1 MEEESLF
8 GSDLYLE
15 WWFRPWWNLDTPQC
29 DRWQTFPHI
38 SFHFWKQ
45 IFPIQ
50 WKKKEDIIL
59 CDSTCICPCD
69 FIGNMYLILVEYF
82 QLFHLLH
89 FISNFNEVYI
99 KTSNWGWGAFLYMY
113 YLPMLHVIF
122 PASFVFSSISI
133 VKSTESMPQAIHE
146 IPVVHITQW
155 VLRSRYSS

>member
-29 DRWQTFPHI
+29 DHWQTFPHI

-99 KTSNWGWGAFLYMY
+99 KTSNWGGGAFLYMY

>member
-1 MEEESLF
+1 MVKSGYSTMWSLANIPSYILPF
-8 GSDLYLE
+8 LKT
-15 WWFRPWWNLDTPQC
+15 N
-29 DRWQTFPHI
+29 FPY
-38 SFHFWKQ
+38 SMKE
-45 IFPIQ
+45 
-50 WKKKEDIIL
+50 KREDIIL
-59 CDSTCICPCD
+59 CDSACICTCD
-69 FIGNMYLILVEYF
+69 FIGINMYLILVEYF